1 MEEIRLKNKT
11 QKLSHSGFLIFNFV
25 MEVAEVVI
33 IQIAPF
39 SQKWLYKNDSLAK
52 LDYTIMYK

>member
-1 MEEIRLKNKT
+1 VEEIRLKNKT

-39 SQKWLYKNDSLAK
+39 SQK
-52 LDYTIMYK
+52 